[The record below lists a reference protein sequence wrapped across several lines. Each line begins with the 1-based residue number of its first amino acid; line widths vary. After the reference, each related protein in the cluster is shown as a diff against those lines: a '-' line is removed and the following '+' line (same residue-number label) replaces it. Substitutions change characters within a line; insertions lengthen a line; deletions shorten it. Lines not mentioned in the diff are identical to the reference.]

1 MHEKP
6 VVSAQGVTLIGGGPV
21 LRQVAEQALALAP
34 GLVAADGGA
43 DRAIKLGLTPQAV
56 IGDLDSLSRAARV
69 KFTDRL
75 HRITEQETTDFDKA
89 LRHISAPFC
98 LGIGFSGGRL
108 DHELAVLN
116 ALVRH
121 SDRACLILS
130 ATDVTFAAPPGEWL
144 DFALPPRCRL
154 SLFPLAPI
162 RAEARG
168 LRWKPEGVEFAP
180 GGAIGTSNQAGSGPV
195 SLRFDAPGMLVILPR
210 AQLAAAL
217 AARVPAA
224 FRGK

>member
-1 MHEKP
+1 MDEKL
-6 VVSAQGVTLIGGGPV
+6 VVSHEGVTLIGGGPV
-21 LRQVAEQALALAP
+21 LRPVAGEALALAP
-34 GLVAADGGA
+34 RLVAADGGA
-43 DRAIKLGLTPQAV
+43 DRALKLGLMPEAV

-75 HRITEQETTDFDKA
+75 HRISEQETTDFDKA

-116 ALVRH
+116 ALVRN
-121 SDRACLILS
+121 SERACLILS
-130 ATDVTFAAPPGEWL
+130 ASDVIFAAPPGQWL
-144 DFALPPRCRL
+144 TLTVPTRSRV
-154 SLFPLAPI
+154 SLFPLAPL
-162 RAEARG
+162 RVESRG
-168 LRWKPEGVEFAP
+168 LRWPTDEVAFAP
-180 GGAIGTSNQAGSGPV
+180 GGAIGTSNQAAGGAV
-195 SLRFDAPGMLVILPR
+195 TLRSDAAGLLVILPR

-224 FRGK
+224 AHGK